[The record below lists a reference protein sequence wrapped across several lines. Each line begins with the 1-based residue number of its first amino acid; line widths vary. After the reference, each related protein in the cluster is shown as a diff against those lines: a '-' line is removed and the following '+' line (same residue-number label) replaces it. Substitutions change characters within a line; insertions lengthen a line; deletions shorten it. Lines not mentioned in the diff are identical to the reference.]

1 MFSSS
6 VYPYVIAEVGV
17 NHEGSLEKAL
27 EMVRSASDAGANA
40 VKFQTYKAA
49 TLASKNSPAYW
60 DQSKEPTESQYKL
73 FQKYDG
79 FEKADYEILKNAC
92 NECGIDFMST
102 PFDLQCLDWLMPMMN
117 VVKIASADLTND
129 FLLEAV
135 GGYGKPVILSVGAST
150 NQEIWDAIGIL
161 EQSGC
166 NDISLLHCML
176 FYPTKLEDA
185 HLSRILE
192 LREEFSSKN
201 IRIGYSDH
209 IPPESAENDQLIIAL
224 AMGASIIEKHY
235 TFDKT
240 LPGNDHY
247 HAMDSDD
254 LQKLTDRVLKFS
266 MMTKE
271 ISQDDLIKKQ
281 ISAKTNARRSLVY
294 MKDLEPGHILDK
306 SDLIAKR
313 PGTGL
318 AVKAYKSLAGSVLS
332 SSVKA
337 DDLVSNNDFK

>member
-6 VYPYVIAEVGV
+6 EYPYVIAEVGV

-92 NECGIDFMST
+92 NECGVDFMST

-129 FLLEAV
+129 LLLEAV
-135 GGYGKPVILSVGAST
+135 GGYGKPVIMSVGAST

-209 IPPESAENDQLIIAL
+209 VPPESADNDQVIIAC

-254 LQKLTDRVLKFS
+254 LQKLTDRVLNFS

-294 MKDLEPGHILDK
+294 TRDLELGHILDT

-318 AVKAYKSLAGSVLS
+318 AVRAYKSLIGSILS

-337 DDLVSNNDFK
+337 DDLVSHNDFK